1 MEIEDNASNMWMV
14 RAGEGGRLFDDFK
27 DNSVVAI
34 SWKSVGDLSKV
45 QSKNEVRQ
53 IVDRVYHDEKLG
65 SRIVTSSQIAR
76 FRFDFKEGDNVIT
89 YDPESRIYQVGKIRG
104 QYQYDPARKEYFH
117 VRKVE
122 WIGTVPRDKLSA
134 PTRNTLGAAT
144 TTFDTGR
151 EAETE
156 ILSILQMGKPIGL
169 TTQEEDQQQLEEVVK
184 DQENRAKE
192 LIKDKVSNLDWEDAQ
207 RLVAAILQAMGY
219 KTRISP
225 MGPDRGKDIVASPD
239 GLGLNEPRIIVEVK
253 HRSGRIGPRDVKSF
267 ITGLRAGQKG
277 LYVSTGGFTREAEL
291 EAERSDVPLTL
302 IDLEQMVELIIRY
315 YDSFD
320 ADNRLLLPLTKTY
333 WPK

>member
-1 MEIEDNASNMWMV
+1 
-14 RAGEGGRLFDDFK
+14 
-27 DNSVVAI
+27 
-34 SWKSVGDLSKV
+34 
-45 QSKNEVRQ
+45 
-53 IVDRVYHDEKLG
+53 
-65 SRIVTSSQIAR
+65 
-76 FRFDFKEGDNVIT
+76 
-89 YDPESRIYQVGKIRG
+89 
-104 QYQYDPARKEYFH
+104 
-117 VRKVE
+117 
-122 WIGTVPRDKLSA
+122 
-134 PTRNTLGAAT
+134 
-144 TTFDTGR
+144 
-151 EAETE
+151 
-156 ILSILQMGKPIGL
+156 MGKPIGL